1 MYVNDLLH
9 NGGVNLVTIKKIA
22 NKVGVSTTTVHRV
35 LNNSSKVKE
44 ETRDKVLKI
53 AEELTEQE
61 GKKNSRNKEITIKD
75 VADLA
80 GYSEATVSRV
90 INQFDGVGEDTR
102 TVVENAIK
110 KLNYRVNIN
119 ARNFRKSKTKLIGL
133 LIPNILIAF
142 YGNILKGIQNLAYEN
157 DYTVILLE
165 TNGEMKKELNSISFL
180 KDRRADGM
188 IYIGKSFIEQRV
200 AALKSCNFPI
210 IVFSGDYK
218 ENGFPTVKINN
229 YQASYDMTEYL
240 IKTGYTK
247 IAFISGPLDEKI
259 VGVKRLQGYKCAM
272 KEYGLIINDQ
282 YILESDFS
290 FEGGY
295 RLVQQLLQ
303 QHILPDAIF
312 AAGDEMAVGA
322 MRAIQEKGLSIPQ
335 DIAVTGFDNI
345 RLSRFV
351 TPRLTTI
358 SQPIYELGQ
367 TAMQMLLDRIT
378 HKVSIK
384 MEKVLDYQLIVRE
397 SS

>member
-142 YGNILKGIQNLAYEN
+142 YGNILKGIQNLA
-157 DYTVILLE
+157 
-165 TNGEMKKELNSISFL
+165 
-180 KDRRADGM
+180 
-188 IYIGKSFIEQRV
+188 
-200 AALKSCNFPI
+200 
-210 IVFSGDYK
+210 
-218 ENGFPTVKINN
+218 
-229 YQASYDMTEYL
+229 
-240 IKTGYTK
+240 
-247 IAFISGPLDEKI
+247 
-259 VGVKRLQGYKCAM
+259 
-272 KEYGLIINDQ
+272 
-282 YILESDFS
+282 
-290 FEGGY
+290 
-295 RLVQQLLQ
+295 
-303 QHILPDAIF
+303 
-312 AAGDEMAVGA
+312 
-322 MRAIQEKGLSIPQ
+322 
-335 DIAVTGFDNI
+335 
-345 RLSRFV
+345 
-351 TPRLTTI
+351 
-358 SQPIYELGQ
+358 
-367 TAMQMLLDRIT
+367 
-378 HKVSIK
+378 
-384 MEKVLDYQLIVRE
+384 
-397 SS
+397 